1 MDFLLPYKLGLQNG
15 TRLFSAVCYNRP
27 FRRVQS
33 FSTWEKPPLREV
45 GNQEIAC
52 SEVSQQSETAEC
64 KTTGR
69 LGCKPLRISKNQKG
83 HSPLGKPWWKLRKKA
98 APTREEEF
106 RSLRNDDFP
115 ELKVKP
121 QQKPLAIERPKGMD
135 ILFGIAPC
143 SLALARSKRD
153 FSRLF
158 LKSSRS
164 GQSPVLEEFAQLAK
178 SRRIPLQLVHRK
190 TLDALCKGG
199 VHQGVC
205 LEATPLHPIG
215 WWESPSH
222 EGEKAAAQ
230 DGSQLIWLALEGIQ
244 DPMNL
249 GAVLRSAHF
258 LGVDGIVMSQRNSC
272 PLTPVVSKAS
282 SGAMEVLDV
291 FSTDDLQSFLKEKAR
306 QGWEVLGTVGHMK
319 PQDDI
324 PVVRCSDFHW
334 TRPTILLLG
343 NEGYG
348 LSPETRGV
356 CQKMLTISPGRELP
370 AGIESLNVSV
380 AAGII
385 LHAICSQ
392 KIKAT

>member
-1 MDFLLPYKLGLQNG
+1 MESLLSYRFTLQNVA
-15 TRLFSAVCYNRP
+15 RLYLAVLFNRP

-33 FSTWEKPPLREV
+33 FSTWEKLPLSEE
-45 GNQEIAC
+45 GNQENAC
-52 SEVSQQSETAEC
+52 MEVSQQSETAKC
-64 KTTGR
+64 KNIGPPS
-69 LGCKPLRISKNQKG
+69 CKPLRILKNQKD
-83 HSPLGKPWWKLRKKA
+83 HTRPGKPWWKLRTQA
-98 APTREEEF
+98 APSGEEEF
-106 RSLRNDDFP
+106 KRLRNDDFP
-115 ELKVKP
+115 ELKMRP
-121 QQKPLAIERPKGMD
+121 QRKSLAIERSKGMD
-135 ILFGIAPC
+135 ILFGVAPC

-158 LKSSRS
+158 LKTSRS
-164 GQSPVLEEFAQLAK
+164 GQSPVLEEFTRIAK
-178 SRRIPLQLVHRK
+178 SCGIPLQMVHRK

-205 LEATPLHPIG
+205 LEATPLRPTC
-215 WWESPSH
+215 WQESPFH
-222 EGEKAAAQ
+222 EDEEAAAR

-258 LGVDGIVMSQRNSC
+258 LGVDRIVMSQRKSC

-282 SGAMEVLDV
+282 SGAMEVMDV
-291 FSTDDLQSFLKEKAR
+291 FSTDNLQSLLKEKAR
-306 QGWEVLGTVGHMK
+306 QGWEVLGTVGHTTA
-319 PQDDI
+319 QDDI
-324 PVVRCSDFHW
+324 PVVRCSDFRW
-334 TRPTILLLG
+334 TRPTVLLLG

-348 LSPETRGV
+348 LSPETRDV
-356 CQKMLTISPGRELP
+356 CQRMLTISPGRDLP